1 MASLVQE
8 VSEEN
13 LMRSTRTIAQWVR
26 LSGTPEERQAF
37 DWIEGEMKGYGL
49 RTERYSFA
57 SLVSWPETASLQVGG
72 EDVPCATHAFATS
85 TPPEGIEAELV
96 YCGRGTP
103 AELEQARGKIAL
115 IDGIVAPNRN
125 LLAEAAGVVASIW
138 IAGEQLHER
147 ILSPVW
153 GTPTPETAHLL
164 PKTPSLSVK
173 GDVGARLKASLP
185 ATARIQTKVY
195 RGWNQLPCLTAQLDA
210 PNGDGTFVMF
220 SGHVDSWYYG
230 AMDNGTAN
238 ATMLEVA
245 RIMAGHRGEL
255 RRGLRVCFWSG
266 HSHGRYSGSTWYA
279 DNFWQDLH
287 DHCAAHVN
295 VDSVGGKGA
304 TLLSEGNSM
313 AEIRGYADAILA
325 EQTGQH
331 LEYRRYGRS
340 GDQSFWGHGIPSLF
354 MSLSEQPAE
363 NADPVLAALHHQ
375 ISGGQ
380 GGSGGLGWWWHTPED
395 LPDKIDPAYLRRDA
409 AVYVLAV
416 HGLLTAERLPF
427 DYEPVAAELEAAMQ
441 SIAANFDLA
450 AAFAALAGFREA
462 LKGLPTL
469 PPAAY
474 NRALVGVGRALIPVN
489 YARSGLF
496 DHDLAVPTAVLP
508 GLQAAKDLTG
518 LKGDMKEFTRTRLV
532 RERNRLVHALREA
545 TAAVTG
551 AGGA

>member
-1 MASLVQE
+1 MPSVAQS
-8 VSEEN
+8 VSTEN

-26 LSGTPEERQAF
+26 LSGTPEERAAF
-37 DWIEGEMKGYGL
+37 DWIEAEIRGYGL
-49 RTERYSFA
+49 RTERHTFA
-57 SLVSWPETASLQVGG
+57 SLVSWPEAAALQVGG
-72 EDVPCATHAFATS
+72 EDVPCGTHAFATS
-85 TPPEGIEAELV
+85 TPPEGSEGELV
-96 YCGRGTP
+96 YCGGGSA
-103 AELEQARGKIAL
+103 AELAPARGKIAL

-125 LLAEAAGVVASIW
+125 LVAEAAGVLGSIW
-138 IAGEQLHER
+138 IAGAQLHER

-164 PKTPSLSVK
+164 PKTPSLSVT
-173 GDVGARLKASLP
+173 GEVGARLKQRLP
-185 ATARIQTKVY
+185 ARARMTTKVY
-195 RGWNQLPCLTAQLDA
+195 RGWNQLPCLTAELD
-210 PNGDGTFVMF
+210 PPQGDGTFVMF

-245 RIMAGHRGEL
+245 RIMAERRAEL

-295 VDSVGGKGA
+295 VDSVGGQGA

-313 AEIRGYADAILA
+313 AELRAYADAIIA

-375 ISGGQ
+375 ISGGV
-380 GGSGGLGWWWHTPED
+380 GHSGGLGWWWHTPAD
-395 LPDKIDPAYLRRDA
+395 LPDKIDPAFLRRDA
-409 AVYVLAV
+409 AIYALTL
-416 HGLLTAERLPF
+416 HGLLSAERLPL
-427 DYEPVAAELEAAMQ
+427 DYGAVAAELEAAMQ
-441 SIAANFDLA
+441 SIAAHFDMSA
-450 AAFAALAGFREA
+450 ALAALAGFRQA
-462 LKGLPTL
+462 LARLPEL
-469 PPAAY
+469 SPAAH
-474 NRALVGVGRALIPVN
+474 NRALMGVGRALVPVN

-508 GLQAAKDLTG
+508 GLQAARDLPR
-518 LKGDMKEFTRTRLV
+518 LEGDMREFTRTRLV

-545 TAAVTG
+545 AAAVVRE
-551 AGGA
+551 A